1 MSITSTD
8 GETKF
13 LERPQGYYKAK
24 SDVIVE
30 KVQIPEGTY
39 AIITL
44 TDEEGDGVCCES
56 GAGYFQVYSN
66 QGTLILDEAG
76 TFTTSVSKTFL
87 AAEPETLPPTMS
99 AAPTESAAPTID
111 SYPITL
117 ALQLDQFSSE
127 TSLSIVSTDGS
138 QIFFEWP
145 EGTFSGQPSSL
156 VVETV
161 KLPSDIEVTFRI
173 TDSGGD
179 GFCKQT
185 LCQLAVVSSCRSYFS
200 CHQPQHSHTLQ
211 SQVASME
218 MDLWHFILEKA
229 PKKKNRFLHL
239 NMALSLNYR

>member
-24 SDVIVE
+24 SDVVVE

-76 TFTTSVSKTFL
+76 TFTTSISKTFL

-99 AAPTESAAPTID
+99 AAPTSSAAPTID

-127 TSLSIVSTDGS
+127 TCLSIVSTDGS
-138 QIFFEWP
+138 QTFFEWP

-161 KLPSDIEVTFRI
+161 KLPRDIEVTFRVA
-173 TDSGGD
+173 DSGGD

-185 LCQLAVVSSCRSYFS
+185 LCQLAVVSSC
-200 CHQPQHSHTLQ
+200 C
-211 SQVASME
+211 
-218 MDLWHFILEKA
+218 
-229 PKKKNRFLHL
+229 
-239 NMALSLNYR
+239 LSLIHLFLMPSTTTLAHIAITGCLYGDGFLALYAGQSAEEEESLLAFC